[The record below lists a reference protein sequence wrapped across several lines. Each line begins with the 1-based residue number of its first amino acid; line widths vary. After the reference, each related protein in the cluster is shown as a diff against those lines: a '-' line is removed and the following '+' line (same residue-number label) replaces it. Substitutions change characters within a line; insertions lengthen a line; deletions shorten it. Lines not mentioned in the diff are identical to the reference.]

1 MTRGH
6 AKHLRELI
14 ERTSAVL
21 TDGEAL
27 NGVELFPRW
36 DAGKNYALNE
46 RVQYGGKLYKCITPH
61 TAQAAWTP
69 ADAPSLWAG
78 VVLPGDGTRNNPI
91 PYSGNM
97 ALEQGK
103 YYTQNGVLYR
113 CFRDTGISVYNA
125 LSDLAGIYVEAVS

>member
-6 AKHLRELI
+6 AKHLREVI

-78 VVLPGDGTRNNPI
+78 VALPASGTPDKPI

-97 ALEQGK
+97 ELESGR
-103 YYTQNGVLYR
+103 YYTQSGMLYR
-113 CFRDTGISVYNA
+113 CIRDTGIPVYA
-125 LSDLAGIYVEAVS
+125 PLAELLGIYVEEA